1 MKNIFFSLYL
11 GFIAVHFLIC
21 KLASSVIMPILL
33 YLFFLEMSESL
44 ISLFIKPVVVEHSG
58 GHYVACSG
66 SIKDAYQDFLHD
78 RCQDLNEEDQ
88 ESKEDGDRR
97 NS

>member
-1 MKNIFFSLYL
+1 
-11 GFIAVHFLIC
+11 
-21 KLASSVIMPILL
+21 
-33 YLFFLEMSESL
+33 MSESL